1 MVSKDLQLFNLL
13 DKLTQKKFKRFKKL
27 YENDSKKF
35 LNKIDRDNKKSKNF
49 PANILKQIKQIDKQK
64 YDSAVCILRGALPY
78 ALLFE
83 ANGWKIHYVI
93 CGRKNEK
100 IAKDK
105 NQLRFNKS
113 FDKTLPQI
121 TGKKVLLLEN
131 NSLTGN
137 TPYRTALELKK
148 AFNIKK
154 PDLFLDYFVPELSWA
169 KHIKRFETNQKR
181 KNAFGKFFVA
191 SKLKVSKKEKDKLV
205 QEFLDRLSRPSNS

>member
-13 DKLTQKKFKRFKKL
+13 DKLTQEKFKQFKKL

-35 LNKIDRDNKKSKNF
+35 LNKIDRDNKKSKKF

-131 NSLTGN
+131 NSFTGN

-205 QEFLDRLSRPSNS
+205 QEFLDKLSHPSN

>member
-191 SKLKVSKKEKDKLV
+191 SKIKVSKKEKDKLV

>member
-13 DKLTQKKFKRFKKL
+13 DKLTQEKFKRFKKL

-35 LNKIDRDNKKSKNF
+35 LNKIDRDNKRSKKF
-49 PANILKQIKQIDKQK
+49 PTNILKQIKQIDKQK

-137 TPYRTALELKK
+137 TPYRTSLELKK

-191 SKLKVSKKEKDKLV
+191 SKIKVSKKEKDKLV